1 MAHFLQAFP
10 KRRDFAEG
18 RVAIPSSNAPGR
30 QASKIRFVFP
40 KRRSSRLSEHCQG
53 GGGGRRGH
61 YLDKRSGAVQ
71 CQRQTRSTHGWQQL
85 PPRFW
90 RHCPTFC
97 VCLPYEKSHGNQFP
111 NLFRKAVSI
120 KPVASARRQAS
131 PPFPM
136 SKPCPTGDRILSK
149 AVRSASSETHKLAY
163 SNLLSR

>member
-71 CQRQTRSTHGWQQL
+71 CQRQTRSPNMAAVQ
-85 PPRFW
+85 
-90 RHCPTFC
+90 
-97 VCLPYEKSHGNQFP
+97 NQ
-111 NLFRKAVSI
+111 
-120 KPVASARRQAS
+120 
-131 PPFPM
+131 
-136 SKPCPTGDRILSK
+136 
-149 AVRSASSETHKLAY
+149 
-163 SNLLSR
+163 